1 MSADEQIGQKA
12 LPLPIWDSLPTWA
25 QWILALPLLVISMAS
40 FYLIIGFGFGL
51 MEFMGEL
58 PGRIV
63 QAIKDFYKHNKET
76 PK

>member
-1 MSADEQIGQKA
+1 MSR
-12 LPLPIWDSLPTWA
+12 IWEDLGFLA
-25 QWILALPLLVISMAS
+25 RLILVLPLLVISMAS

-51 MEFMGEL
+51 MEFMAEL